1 MPLSETAPPIPA
13 GLRRDRPVAWQPVR
27 GKRTGA
33 LAALEYG
40 AYRAA
45 AGCLRALPCPAR
57 RAFVSAC
64 ARLARTLDAGHSR
77 SARRFLEQAFGTE
90 LTVERREELVLA
102 AWRQLFGMAVGD
114 GSEGIPDQRLL
125 EHFDLD
131 LHPDVERVKS
141 SGRGA
146 VLIIPHL
153 GAWQAA
159 AAVMPRLGFDPLYMI
174 SRPSKNRLLSRHFQR
189 SIERRGLWLLPR
201 HGALRPAIKVL
212 RAGGTVA
219 MAPDQRA
226 RINPVIAPVFGRPAK
241 TEQGPAMFMRRLNV
255 PVVPMACFHTESDDR
270 FELVIPTVLWPE
282 DHCGLSTEETTAI
295 INRELERLI
304 LRHPE
309 QYMWIHDRYRGAPEA
324 LPVETP

>member
-1 MPLSETAPPIPA
+1 M
-13 GLRRDRPVAWQPVR
+13 
-27 GKRTGA
+27 
-33 LAALEYG
+33 AALEYG
-40 AYRAA
+40 AYRSAA
-45 AGCLRALPCPAR
+45 ACLRTLPRPLQ
-57 RAFVSAC
+57 RAFVAAF
-64 ARLARTLDAGHSR
+64 ARLARAVDPGHSR
-77 SARRFLEQAFGTE
+77 SARRFLEQAFGAE
-90 LTVERREELVLA
+90 LTLERREQLVLA
-102 AWRQLFGMAVGD
+102 AWRQLIGLVVGD
-114 GSEGIPDQRLL
+114 GSEEIPDERLL

-131 LHPDVERVKS
+131 LHPDVERVKG

-146 VLIIPHL
+146 VLVCPHL

-159 AAVMPRLGFDPLYMI
+159 AAVMPLLGFDPLYMI

-201 HGALRPAIKVL
+201 HGALRPALRVL

-241 TEQGPAMFMRRLNV
+241 TEQGPALFMRRLNV
-255 PVVPMACFHTESDDR
+255 PVVPMACFHTEKGAKGDR

-282 DHCGLSTEETTAI
+282 DYSGHSSAELTAI
-295 INRELERLI
+295 INLELERLI

-309 QYMWIHDRYRGAPEA
+309 QYMWIHDRFRGAPEA
-324 LPVETP
+324 R